1 MLTELEKHLSSQ
13 MMLLRLPGKQGKGIP
28 VLLDVACQNLLKFL
42 LEDKDLQD
50 NKFLFQSG
58 HRRPYQSH
66 NILNQVTKE
75 VPQLEKP
82 EVLRATAM
90 RKYCATALQ
99 MMELPKHQKA
109 WVAEH
114 LGHSL
119 EIHGKFYRMPLD
131 SVETAKITKLMY
143 LIDHCKMNEVRGL
156 NLDEVDTVISRDN
169 IIQSCEEKDYADQLP
184 ELFDRGNMDNCSK
197 YVEDEANRS
206 ALTRKY
212 STVEE
217 GEPRVNSK
225 EGKRSFWP
233 ADQEAKVIEIFQTF
247 ITRRQCPNKVQCEEY
262 LHLFPH
268 CQGKYQRLKEK
279 VNNLMLKS
287 EPREKKPSDE

>member
-28 VLLDVACQNLLKFL
+28 VLLDVACQNLLKLL

-206 ALTRKY
+206 ALARKY

-217 GEPRVNSK
+217 GEPRVNS
-225 EGKRSFWP
+225 GKRSFWP